1 MVVSFAKH
9 TVLYLLLL
17 CEDEEIALVMEL
29 VKLDKAGTFIIIH
42 NYIVN
47 YTLYFTLNKVLSSK
61 ET

>member
-29 VKLDKAGTFIIIH
+29 NKTRQGWNFY
-42 NYIVN
+42 NYSQLYRQLHFVL
-47 YTLYFTLNKVLSSK
+47 YTK
-61 ET
+61 